1 MSIKEFFLSHKSGE
15 VSNFSGN
22 ITFQLFINMRSIAF
36 LHEIHEQSMEAITN
50 MTKKLKKIGLSVA
63 SKERWDAVIMLV
75 RDLSEVLIDGNTLRE
90 LMSFEVSQ

>member
-22 ITFQLFINMRSIAF
+22 ITFQHFINMRSIAF
-36 LHEIHEQSMEAITN
+36 SHESHKQSMEAITN
-50 MTKKLKKIGLSVA
+50 MTIKLKKIGLSVA

-75 RDLSEVLIDGNTLRE
+75 RDLNEVLIDGNTLRE
-90 LMSFEVSQ
+90 LLSFEVSQ